1 MISKRYQPLLRQ
13 TWHPSEDELL
23 FYLDGETDASSN
35 ARVEAHLKSCWA
47 CRVKREK
54 MDRLI
59 SAFMESRKASLGSCS
74 NAPPGVL
81 FRLETQL
88 DRLDSEMVRPPLF
101 SRMLDSLRQTY
112 ALSHLSLRWV
122 MLVAASV
129 CVLLVLIRLSSAP
142 SVSAKEVLERSERA
156 QAQRIRQVPTPV
168 IYQKVRVR
176 RSSLAARP
184 EETVT
189 WETWSDRKGNRFRQR
204 VEDATGPRFVPLR
217 TNQPKSLHS
226 NSPLAKGARGLSS
239 TDAEPSSLPPVLAE
253 LQQILEANRID
264 PQRPLSP
271 AAYATWRS
279 SIQTRSEEVSE
290 TQLPEGEKALTIR
303 TEVAG
308 PFAPNSIVEAE
319 YMVRVEDWHPV
330 TQRFRV
336 QREKGIQS
344 FELTETAFQVLA
356 LNTLPAA
363 IFADLSPPA
372 PPKVIPQESI
382 APSTHAPSTAEL
394 LAAEIEAH
402 YALHRV
408 KACLG
413 EPIEV

>member
-1 MISKRYQPLLRQ
+1 MLL
-13 TWHPSEDELL
+13 
-23 FYLDGETDASSN
+23 
-35 ARVEAHLKSCWA
+35 
-47 CRVKREK
+47 
-54 MDRLI
+54 
-59 SAFMESRKASLGSCS
+59 
-74 NAPPGVL
+74 
-81 FRLETQL
+81 
-88 DRLDSEMVRPPLF
+88 
-101 SRMLDSLRQTY
+101 
-112 ALSHLSLRWV
+112 
-122 MLVAASV
+122 AASV
-129 CVLLVLIRLSSAP
+129 CVLVVLARLSSAP

-217 TNQPKSLHS
+217 TNQPKSFPHRD
-226 NSPLAKGARGLSS
+226 SPLIKGVRGLASR
-239 TDAEPSSLPPVLAE
+239 DAEPSSLPPVLAE

-413 EPIEV
+413 EPIEVVTHPSGQIKVHGLARTEARKTELLEALQHVPLVVTEIQTIDEALKASSVLL